1 MYDFEGQINFDRRA
15 QHGWGF
21 GHKENLDLRGS
32 TQCARASVGVHS
44 GVRILEGN
52 MELATLTFSIAVPIA
67 TVVIGYFIQP
77 TLSGW
82 CWRGFL
88 KLSEQASKD

>member
-1 MYDFEGQINFDRRA
+1 
-15 QHGWGF
+15 
-21 GHKENLDLRGS
+21 
-32 TQCARASVGVHS
+32 
-44 GVRILEGN
+44 

-88 KLSEQASKD
+88 KLSEQIQGLASSSNRILAYWGGSAE